1 MTTRAP
7 LLVSP
12 PFGHFPPLQ
21 QAWKPRTPLVEET
34 GLPGTH
40 KSDGLRAPTAC
51 GSRAMARRAGGDRAK
66 VIADQTFQV
75 VDGEFQPDGASE
87 AIFNE
92 CAN

>member
-1 MTTRAP
+1 M
-7 LLVSP
+7 VSGHRP
-12 PFGHFPPLQ
+12 PAG
-21 QAWKPRTPLVEET
+21 
-34 GLPGTH
+34 
-40 KSDGLRAPTAC
+40 PTV
-51 GSRAMARRAGGDRAK
+51 ARRAGGDRAK